1 MYGGNNDKNIAGRK
15 YYNKNN
21 IIYEYMEPANRGQ
34 PVQELSRKII
44 NNCLD
49 ITVICHYNIMIT
61 LL

>member
-1 MYGGNNDKNIAGRK
+1 MHGGNNDKNIAERK
-15 YYNKNN
+15 YYNKNH

-49 ITVICHYNIMIT
+49 ITDLQLYVIII
-61 LL
+61 